1 MGRPAFSGSIQNKS
15 MGGGNME
22 HLIFRH
28 METVK
33 GITEGSL
40 KRVPEEAADF
50 IPDGFNN
57 SIRWNFGHIVYIQE
71 KIAFS
76 LLKEKSG
83 LPGVYEELFS
93 AGTSPRT
100 WRQTPPS
107 LIEIADAMADQKKR
121 ILHYMP
127 GRLEETLAEP
137 FTNKAGITFHTAG
150 EAFLFSFYHEA
161 LHMEAI
167 KKIYQAYKKEKG

>member
-1 MGRPAFSGSIQNKS
+1 
-15 MGGGNME
+15 ME
-22 HLIFRH
+22 HLIFKH

-33 GITEGSL
+33 DITEKSL
-40 KRVPEEAADF
+40 KRIPEEAADF
-50 IPDGFNN
+50 VPDGFNN

-71 KIAFS
+71 KIAFL

-83 LPGVYEELFS
+83 LPASYEELFS

-100 WRQTPPS
+100 WKQEPPS
-107 LIEIADAMADQKKR
+107 LREIAGIMADQKDR
-121 ILHYMP
+121 ILQFMP
-127 GRLEETLAEP
+127 GRLEETLPEP
-137 FTNKAGITFHTAG
+137 FTNKAGTTFHTAG

-167 KKIYQAYKKEKG
+167 KKIYQIYKKEKV

>member
-1 MGRPAFSGSIQNKS
+1 
-15 MGGGNME
+15 ME
-22 HLIFRH
+22 HLIFKH

-33 GITEGSL
+33 DITEKSL
-40 KRVPEEAADF
+40 KRIPEEAADF

-71 KIAFS
+71 KIAFL

-83 LPGVYEELFS
+83 LPASYEELFS

-100 WRQTPPS
+100 WKQEPPS
-107 LIEIADAMADQKKR
+107 LKEIAGIMADQKDR
-121 ILHYMP
+121 ILQFMP
-127 GRLEETLAEP
+127 GRLEETLPEP

-167 KKIYQAYKKEKG
+167 KKIYQIYKKEKV

>member
-1 MGRPAFSGSIQNKS
+1 
-15 MGGGNME
+15 ME
-22 HLIFRH
+22 HLIFKH

-33 GITEGSL
+33 DITEKSL
-40 KRVPEEAADF
+40 KHIPEEAADF

-71 KIAFS
+71 KIAFL

-83 LPGVYEELFS
+83 LPASYEELFS
-93 AGTSPRT
+93 AGTSPRI
-100 WRQTPPS
+100 WKQEPPS
-107 LIEIADAMADQKKR
+107 LREIAGSMADQKDR
-121 ILHYMP
+121 ILQFMP
-127 GRLEETLAEP
+127 GRLEETLPEP
-137 FTNKAGITFHTAG
+137 FINKAGITFHTAG

-167 KKIYQAYKKEKG
+167 KKIYQIYKKEKV

>member
-1 MGRPAFSGSIQNKS
+1 
-15 MGGGNME
+15 ME
-22 HLIFRH
+22 HLIFKH

-33 GITEGSL
+33 DITEKSL
-40 KRVPEEAADF
+40 KRIPEEAADF

-71 KIAFS
+71 KIAFL

-83 LPGVYEELFS
+83 LPATYEELFS

-100 WRQTPPS
+100 WKQEPPS
-107 LIEIADAMADQKKR
+107 LREIAGIMADQKDR
-121 ILHYMP
+121 ILQLMP
-127 GRLEETLAEP
+127 GRLEETLPEP
-137 FTNKAGITFHTAG
+137 FTNKAGITFHTTG

-167 KKIYQAYKKEKG
+167 KKIYQIYKKEKV

>member
-1 MGRPAFSGSIQNKS
+1 
-15 MGGGNME
+15 ME

-33 GITEGSL
+33 AITEKSL
-40 KRVPEEAADF
+40 KRIPEEAADF
-50 IPDGFNN
+50 IPEGFNN

-71 KIAFS
+71 KIAFM

-83 LPGVYEELFS
+83 LPPAYEELFS
-93 AGTSPRT
+93 AGTSPHT
-100 WRQTPPS
+100 WEQKPPS
-107 LIEIADAMADQKKR
+107 LKEIADIMEDQKKR
-121 ILHYMP
+121 ILQLMP
-127 GRLEETLAEP
+127 GRLEEQLPEP

-167 KKIYQAYKKEKG
+167 KKIYQIYRKE